1 MRDPNQEHVIAV
13 VFFTP
18 GDWKSNETT
27 QSMMIQ
33 AGPMGPRGEFEDGIV
48 YKICLIYI
56 QSFEKFKAP
65 LFDKTHYLNFI
76 F

>member
-1 MRDPNQEHVIAV
+1 MRDPSQEHVIAV

-18 GDWKSNETT
+18 GEWKSNGTS

-48 YKICLIYI
+48 YKF
-56 QSFEKFKAP
+56 FEFTFKVSKCSLDKAL
-65 LFDKTHYLNFI
+65 LFDKTH
-76 F
+76 

>member
-18 GDWKSNETT
+18 GDWKSNETS

-33 AGPMGPRGEFEDGIV
+33 AGPMGPRGEFEDGIA
-48 YKICLIYI
+48 YKICVICI
-56 QSFEKFKAP
+56 
-65 LFDKTHYLNFI
+65 
-76 F
+76 

>member
-18 GDWKSNETT
+18 GDWKSNDTS

-33 AGPMGPRGEFEDGIV
+33 AGPMGPRGDFEDGIV
-48 YKICLIYI
+48 YKN
-56 QSFEKFKAP
+56 
-65 LFDKTHYLNFI
+65 LFNLHLKIRNINLFI
-76 F
+76 MHPISI